1 MLILPAIDLRAG
13 RCVRLRQGR
22 YDQETVFDDDPVA
35 VARRFEAAGATWL
48 HVVDLDGAR
57 TGEPGN
63 LDTVRRIADSVGMQ
77 VEVGG
82 GIRTTQAAG
91 EMLAMGVAR
100 IIVGTRAIREPAWL
114 KEVADR
120 FPDQVALGLDS
131 RGSKVGNSSGY
142 ESGSPP
148 TATASALAGLP
159 PDAQAAPSAPSAM
172 TAGTFTDGW
181 RVKSQRKVSDLLRE
195 IHGLPLA
202 AIIYTDIARDGMM
215 SGPNLEATAEVVQAT
230 CLPVIASGGVTT
242 IQDVEHLKAAG
253 VAGAIIGRALYEG
266 KMTLEEALAAAGDR

>member
-48 HVVDLDGAR
+48 HVVDLDGAWA
-57 TGEPGN
+57 GEPGN
-63 LDTVRRIADSVGMQ
+63 LDTVRRITQAVGMQ

-91 EMLAMGVAR
+91 EILAMGVAR

-114 KEVADR
+114 KELADR
-120 FPDQVALGLDS
+120 FPRQVALGLDS
-131 RGSKVGNSSGY
+131 RGSKVGNASGY
-142 ESGSPP
+142 GSGSPP
-148 TATASALAGLP
+148 TATASALAGP
-159 PDAQAAPSAPSAM
+159 SPNAQAPPPAPNAM
-172 TAGTFTDGW
+172 AAGTFTDGW
-181 RVKSQRKVSDLLRE
+181 RVKSQRTVSDLLRDF
-195 IHGLPLA
+195 GKLPLA

-215 SGPNLEATAEVVQAT
+215 LGPNLAATAEVVRAT
-230 CLPVIASGGVTT
+230 VLPVIASGGVTT
-242 IQDVEHLKAAG
+242 VQDVERLKAAG

-266 KMTLEEALAAAGDR
+266 TITLEAALAAAR